1 MFESALEMLAGSDWA
16 YGLLLAF
23 AAADVLLPV
32 VPSEAA
38 LIAAGVAAAL
48 GELDLAT
55 VVAVGAVGAIAGDN
69 ASYLLGR
76 RVGRPVVDRL
86 FRSCNARGRLARI
99 ERLLG
104 TRGPEIIV
112 VARFVP
118 GGRTAATLSAG
129 ITRLRWPTRF
139 LPYTLVA
146 GFFWASYAT
155 LLGYIGGRLFVDRPL
170 LGLLVALALA
180 ALVAAGVEGV
190 RHTRARRRRIVP

>member
-1 MFESALEMLAGSDWA
+1 MFESAFELFAGSDWA
-16 YGLLLAF
+16 YALLLAF

-38 LIAAGVAAAL
+38 LIAAGVAAGL
-48 GELDLAT
+48 GELDLAW
-55 VVAVGAVGAIAGDN
+55 VVAAGAAGAIAGDN
-69 ASYLLGR
+69 ASYLVGR

-86 FRSCNARGRLARI
+86 FRGCNARERLARI

-112 VARFVP
+112 AARFIP

-129 ITRLRWPTRF
+129 VTRLRWPSRF

-146 GFFWASYAT
+146 GLFWASYAT
-155 LLGYIGGRLFVDRPL
+155 LLGYLGGRLFVDRPL
-170 LGLLVALALA
+170 LGLLVALGLA
-180 ALVAAGVEGV
+180 ALVAAGVEAV
-190 RHTRARRRRIVP
+190 RHARARRRRVLS